1 MRSGNFQV
9 WRSSLQAASDRIFS
23 KLLGKSSIVSRASRF
38 WDSLDFWS
46 NLFSR
51 VVSITCSCNPFSG
64 LAAPCRG
71 SGQAAW
77 SVGLASCEQESF
89 FLFPLFH
96 IVKLQSLTKCLNLCA
111 LGSQPDAVQVVL
123 SIFLKLRLNV
133 VDLSVQALGKS
144 VWLVWFVCY

>member
-9 WRSSLQAASDRIFS
+9 CRSSLQAASDRIFS

-51 VVSITCSCNPFSG
+51 EVSITCSCNPSLG
-64 LAAPCRG
+64 LAAPFRG
-71 SGQAAW
+71 SGQAVW

-89 FLFPLFH
+89 FQFFFNF
-96 IVKLQSLTKCLNLCA
+96 IFWSCTSNKMFKICV

-144 VWLVWFVCY
+144 VLFVWFVWS